1 MQIRSPLSIEIAG
14 LGSYVPQ
21 RVLTNQELEEMVE
34 TSDEWIT
41 QRTGIKERH
50 LAGPEEATSDLAIA
64 AAREALAAAKML
76 PSEIEI
82 VFVATCTPD
91 HLFPATACIVQA
103 ALGATDAMAC
113 DIEAACS
120 GFVYAM
126 AQAGAMIGAGV
137 AQNALVI
144 GAECLSRFTDYT
156 DRRSCILFGDAG
168 AAAVLRASQD
178 GSSSRIIY
186 GELGA
191 DGSDR
196 EILWVPAGGA
206 RLTASEETVRERQH
220 FMKLRGREVFRLAV
234 NKLTELLVRIPERTG
249 ISLDEI
255 SLIIPHQSN
264 FRIIKSA
271 CERAGFPKE
280 KAYMNID
287 RFGNTSAASI
297 PVAMDEAV
305 RGGVLQRGELVLL
318 LAFGGGLTWASLL
331 LRY

>member
-21 RVLTNQELEEMVE
+21 RILTNQDLEQMVD
-34 TSDEWIT
+34 TTDEWIT
-41 QRTGIKERH
+41 QRTGIKKRH
-50 LAGPEEATSDLAIA
+50 LADPEQATSDLAVA
-64 AAREALAAAKML
+64 AAREALAAAKMP
-76 PSEIEI
+76 PSEID
-82 VFVATCTPD
+82 VVLVATCTPD

-120 GFVYAM
+120 GFVYAT

-168 AAAVLRASQD
+168 AAAVLRASQ
-178 GSSSRIIY
+178 GGGRIIY

-191 DGSDR
+191 DGSER
-196 EILWVPAGGA
+196 EILWVPAGGS
-206 RLTASEETVRERQH
+206 RLPASEETVRERQH

-234 NKLTELLVRIPERTG
+234 NKLTELLARIPEETG

-264 FRIIKSA
+264 YRIIKSA
-271 CERAGFPKE
+271 CERAGFPEE

-305 RGGVLQRGELVLL
+305 RRGVLRRGELVLL

-331 LRY
+331 LEY

>member
-178 GSSSRIIY
+178 GSSRIIY

>member
-1 MQIRSPLSIEIAG
+1 MRIRSPLSVEIAG

-21 RVLTNQELEEMVE
+21 RILTNEDLGNMVE

-50 LAGPEEATSDLAIA
+50 LVEAGQATSDLAIA
-64 AAREALAAAKML
+64 AAREALSAAGMSPAEL
-76 PSEIEI
+76 DI

-103 ALGATDAMAC
+103 ALGANDAMAC

-126 AQAGAMIGAGV
+126 SQAGAMIEAGL
-137 AQNALVI
+137 ASNALVI

-168 AAAVLRASQD
+168 AAAVLKPSQ
-178 GSSSRIIY
+178 GRSSIIY
-186 GELGA
+186 GELGS

-196 EILWVPAGGA
+196 EILWIPAGGA
-206 RLTASEETVRERQH
+206 RLTASEETVRQRLH
-220 FMKLRGREVFRLAV
+220 YMKLRGREVFRLAV
-234 NKLTELLVRIPERTG
+234 NKLTELLVSIPERTDV
-249 ISLDEI
+249 SLDDI
-255 SLIIPHQSN
+255 KLIIPHQSN

-271 CERAGFPKE
+271 CERAGVSE
-280 KAYMNID
+280 DKAYMNID

-305 RGGVLQRGELVLL
+305 SGGVLQRGDLVLL